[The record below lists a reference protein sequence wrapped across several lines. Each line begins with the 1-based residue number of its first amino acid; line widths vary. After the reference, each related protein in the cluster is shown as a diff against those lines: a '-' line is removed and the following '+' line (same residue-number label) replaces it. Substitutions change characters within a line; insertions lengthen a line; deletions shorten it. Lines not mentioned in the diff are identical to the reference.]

1 MTIKSGD
8 PLAPASPASPA
19 DSVVTAAAL
28 LSPGSATPP
37 AKHVRYRVV
46 HETRYNYQSLV
57 TLSQQWLHLT
67 PRSFPYQ
74 QTESHQI
81 WVNPAE
87 HDGVNGIDYF
97 GNRTRQIAIMAPHK
111 ELLVHAESIVKL
123 TPRPSLVELTQAPQ
137 RLQAVAQTADLRAW
151 ESVREHVQKSRS
163 GATLEALR
171 YLFASPHVTFSTALE
186 QYARVSFTPG
196 RPLLEAAHHLTQ
208 RIFNDFEF
216 DSEAT
221 EISTPLE
228 QVLSGRR
235 GVCQDFAQ
243 LMIGCLRCLGLP
255 ARYLSGY
262 ILTHPKEGQPR
273 LIGADA
279 SHAWVAVFC
288 PLRGWVDF
296 DPTNRC
302 LVQGEHITLGWGR
315 DFSDVTP
322 MRGLVLGGGK
332 QVLQVNVTVTPL

>member
-1 MTIKSGD
+1 MMVKPGD
-8 PLAPASPASPA
+8 PLAP
-19 DSVVTAAAL
+19 VVTAAPVMTAAAL
-28 LSPGSATPP
+28 LSPGSIAQPV
-37 AKHVRYRVV
+37 KHVRYRVV

-123 TPRPSLVELTQAPQ
+123 FPRPSLAELTQAPQ

-171 YLFASPHVTFSTALE
+171 YLFASPHVTFSTA
-186 QYARVSFTPG
+186 
-196 RPLLEAAHHLTQ
+196 
-208 RIFNDFEF
+208 
-216 DSEAT
+216 
-221 EISTPLE
+221 LE